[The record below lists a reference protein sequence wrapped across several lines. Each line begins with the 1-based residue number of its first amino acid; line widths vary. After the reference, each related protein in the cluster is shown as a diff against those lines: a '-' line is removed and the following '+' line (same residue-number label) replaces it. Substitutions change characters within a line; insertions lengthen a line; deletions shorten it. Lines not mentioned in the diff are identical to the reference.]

1 MQALDR
7 VVVDFAR
14 TFGQPGI
21 FLGIEPKMTR
31 SDKNDQKSE
40 MVQGREKDG
49 PGLKWTV
56 TIACKVASFDRTKTV
71 NLDITLTSPTNPC
84 TTLMMGQPVVPEN
97 LEMGT
102 MKQEKAGYSQFFTAT
117 AIKPVTVPAAQR

>member
-1 MQALDR
+1 MLDR

-31 SDKNDQKSE
+31 SDKNDPKSE

-49 PGLKWTV
+49 NGLKWTV
-56 TIACKVASFDRTKTV
+56 TIAVKIANFDRVKTE
-71 NLDITLTSPTNPC
+71 NLSITLTSPANPC
-84 TTLMMGQPVVPEN
+84 AALQMGQPVVAEG
-97 LEMGT
+97 LEMGV
-102 MKQEKAGYSQFFTAT
+102 MKQEKSGFSQFFTAT
-117 AIKPVTVPAAQR
+117 AIKPVAVPAQRQ